1 MDSAVVYSAMVYS
14 AMVYSD
20 VVYSAMNYGSNVAV
34 WWSGRSPDDIVAAE
48 ITFEIEKNSTNSH
61 LFWDWCVVRII
72 GAIIAWM
79 IYNASYAF
87 SQN

>member
-48 ITFEIEKNSTNSH
+48 IAFEIEKI
-61 LFWDWCVVRII
+61 VRIRMLFGTGNVCGYKLCI
-72 GAIIAWM
+72 IVAIIAWI
-79 IYNASYAF
+79 IYI
-87 SQN
+87 QC